1 MSKKKRRQ
9 LQVKFIGSGS
19 VSKAVSSTQQEPITT
34 GEWNEVDTAL
44 LRGYRRM
51 VSESRILPQ
60 CIQAYASNIAG
71 FGMEVTYKDEYK
83 DSSESSAA
91 AAEFVKVS
99 KFINCLSYDA
109 PIKKVFEEFVKSIE
123 SYGIGYLEVVRNLSG
138 EIVEVLNIRDV
149 PSISKSYRSKA
160 QLVPFNYN
168 TIYGDKIT
176 RQKRFIKYRQQSDS
190 APVYYKE
197 FGDPRFMDKDTGE
210 YSTGKKIKLQKRAN
224 EIIEYRLGDQP
235 YGEPRWIGQVLG
247 IDGSRRA
254 ESLNNNYFRRGRHT
268 PLLISV
274 QNGTLT
280 GECYEKLKEYMRD
293 IEGEKG
299 EHGFILLEFETK
311 EKEVQSAFGDEKEA
325 PPTVQ
330 IKDMGA
336 VLQKDE
342 LFQDYQENNR
352 KSVQSAFNLP
362 DIYVGYTTDF
372 NRATAQ
378 VAQEITEQQV
388 FIPKR
393 EALSYI
399 VNDRLLN
406 DLCLKYTQV
415 KFSGPDTS
423 NPEDIIAAFT
433 AATAAGG
440 TTPNMAKAMYYKL
453 IGENYENFPDEYGNT
468 PIAIL
473 QINGQEAFGANFDA
487 NLTKMI
493 EKAMNNH
500 DEEIVVVIKQVRDAI
515 RKMVVKNNA

>member
-1 MSKKKRRQ
+1 
-9 LQVKFIGSGS
+9 
-19 VSKAVSSTQQEPITT
+19 
-34 GEWNEVDTAL
+34 
-44 LRGYRRM
+44 M

-91 AAEFVKVS
+91 AAEFTKVT

-149 PSISKSYRSKA
+149 PSISKTYRSKA

-168 TIYGDKIT
+168 TIYGDRIT

-197 FGDPRFMDKDTGE
+197 FGDPRFLDKDTGE

-224 EIIEYRLGDQP
+224 EIIEYRLGDLP

-280 GECYEKLKEYMRD
+280 DDCYEKLKEYMRD

-325 PPTVQ
+325 PPAVQ

-406 DLCLKYTQV
+406 DLGLKYTQV

-423 NPEDIIAAFT
+423 NPDDIIAAFT
-433 AATAAGG
+433 AATNAGG
-440 TTPNMAKAMYYKL
+440 TTPNMGKAMYYKL

-468 PIAIL
+468 PLAIL
-473 QINGQEAFGANFDA
+473 QINSQEAFDANFDA
-487 NLTKMI
+487 NLTKTI
-493 EKAMNNH
+493 EKAADKH
-500 DEEIVVVIKQVRDAI
+500 DDDIVVFLKDVRKAVAALAE
-515 RKMVVKNNA
+515 KVMENEG